1 METRTQGAHAPFTGM
16 PPAAGAAGA
25 GGGADTHAA
34 VLIAD
39 DHPVYRDALSQRLRQ
54 DFDGAVAVSSAST
67 FEEACETVSSSH
79 RRWVVLLDLLM
90 PGLEDVDS
98 LRQLRELPN
107 VDHVVA
113 LSGLDSATWEPKVLT
128 AGASLFISKCNTSE
142 FICTKLR
149 QLMQHERR
157 SPAESASDYRLT
169 VRQQQVLE
177 LIGEGWPNK
186 IIADRLQITEQTVKL
201 HVKQIFKE
209 LRVYNRT
216 QAVLKAQK
224 LQML

>member
-1 METRTQGAHAPFTGM
+1 METRTEGARHVFKAM
-16 PPAAGAAGA
+16 PVAAGAAEA
-25 GGGADTHAA
+25 GLEEQGPPA

-39 DHPVYRDALSQRLRQ
+39 DHPVYREALSQRLRQ
-54 DFDGAVAVSSAST
+54 AFDAEVEVSSAAT
-67 FEEACETVSSSH
+67 FAEACGIVAESR

-90 PGLEDVDS
+90 PGLEDVAS

-113 LSGLDSATWEPKVLT
+113 LSGLDGATWEPKVLT

-142 FICTKLR
+142 FICAKLQ
-149 QLMQHERR
+149 QLMQHEGRP
-157 SPAESASDYRLT
+157 PAETASDYRLT
-169 VRQQQVLE
+169 SRQHQVLK